1 MLTVATADELR
12 AELRRLREDA
22 RVLGGG
28 RVALVPTMGFLH
40 DGHLTLVDE
49 ARRRADVVAMS
60 IFVNPLQFAPS
71 EDLARY
77 PRDPDGDGA
86 KAAARGVDLLFT
98 PSVTEMYP
106 REPRVHVVPGE
117 LAGRWEGEVRP
128 GHFAGVLTVVAKLFH
143 LIAPDVAIF
152 GQKDVQQATL
162 VRAMVRDLDMP
173 VEVVIAPTV
182 READG
187 LALSSRNVYLSD
199 DDRRRA
205 RVIPRALA
213 RIEADFA
220 NGERRAD
227 ILLERAR
234 GALAAEPSVA
244 PDYLALADGET
255 LEPVETVRDGAVAM
269 IAARVGRTR
278 LLDNAI
284 LGVSPRV
291 PMVDRA

>member
-1 MLTVATADELR
+1 MLTVTSVTDLRTELCR
-12 AELRRLREDA
+12 VREDA

-28 RVALVPTMGFLH
+28 RVAFVPTMGSLH
-40 DGHLTLVDE
+40 VGHLALVDE
-49 ARRRADVVAMS
+49 ARRHGDVVAMS
-60 IFVNPLQFAPS
+60 IFVNPLQFGPT

-77 PRDPDGDGA
+77 PRDPDGDAA

-98 PSVTEMYP
+98 PDAHAIYP
-106 REPRVHVVPGE
+106 HEPRVRVVPGA
-117 LAGRWEGEVRP
+117 LADRWEGAVRP

-143 LIAPDVAIF
+143 LVQPEVAVF

-162 VRAMVRDLDMP
+162 VRAMVRDLDFP
-173 VEVVIAPTV
+173 LDVIVAPTV

-187 LALSSRNVYLSD
+187 LALSSRNVYLSA

-213 RIEADFA
+213 AMQSGFA
-220 NGERRAD
+220 AGERDAGR
-227 ILLERAR
+227 LLESVRR
-234 GALAAEPSVA
+234 ELAAEPDVA

-255 LEPVETVRDGAVAM
+255 LEPTDRAQPGSVVM

-278 LLDNAI
+278 LLDNVI
-284 LGVSPRV
+284 LGVSPTIDLGLAR
-291 PMVDRA
+291 

>member
-1 MLTVATADELR
+1 MLTVASVADLR
-12 AELRRLREDA
+12 TELRRVREDA

-28 RVALVPTMGFLH
+28 RVAFVPTMGSLH
-40 DGHLTLVDE
+40 VGHLALVDE
-49 ARRRADVVAMS
+49 ARRHGDVVAMS
-60 IFVNPLQFAPS
+60 IFVNPLQFGPT

-77 PRDPDGDGA
+77 PRDPGGDAA

-98 PSVTEMYP
+98 PDARDIYP
-106 REPRVHVVPGE
+106 HEPRVRIVPGA
-117 LAGRWEGEVRP
+117 LADRWEGAVRP

-143 LIAPDVAIF
+143 LVQPEVAIF

-162 VRAMVRDLDMP
+162 VRAMVRDLDFP
-173 VEVVIAPTV
+173 LDVVVAPTV

-187 LALSSRNVYLSD
+187 LALSSRNVYLSA

-213 RIEADFA
+213 AIQSGFA
-220 NGERRAD
+220 AGERDAGR
-227 ILLERAR
+227 LLESAR
-234 GALAAEPSVA
+234 RELAAEPDVT

-255 LEPVETVRDGAVAM
+255 LEPADGAQPGSVVM

-278 LLDNAI
+278 LLDNVI
-284 LGVSPRV
+284 LGVSPTIDLGPAR
-291 PMVDRA
+291 